1 MRQMRHVEGC
11 LIREKWDRPMSQKL
25 WIALGLVGHIITVQL
40 AHDESP
46 SRESGKPGRLT
57 TIRGTQPRDK

>member
-40 AHDESP
+40 AP
-46 SRESGKPGRLT
+46 Y
-57 TIRGTQPRDK
+57 